1 MPAKLRVCRES
12 RKIVPDKAAQFGPP
26 DRSDNFVASSVSR
39 KRVNASSSQS
49 NDNKAPKRQRLTVSV
64 DNSTINYIPDQHP
77 EIIGKCARMRFED
90 EEGEETWYNGIVA
103 SYNGITGKYGIYF
116 PCDGQ
121 VEEASF
127 EDNDMEIID
136 DP

>member
-39 KRVNASSSQS
+39 KRANASS

-64 DNSTINYIPDQHP
+64 DNSTINYIPDRHP
-77 EIIGKCARMRFED
+77 EIIGKHARMRFED
-90 EEGEETWYNGIVA
+90 EEGEETRYNGIVA
-103 SYNGITGKYGIYF
+103 SYNGINGKYGIYF
-116 PCDGQ
+116 LCDGQ

-127 EDNDMEIID
+127 EDEIISD
-136 DP
+136 L

>member
-1 MPAKLRVCRES
+1 MS
-12 RKIVPDKAAQFGPP
+12 Q
-26 DRSDNFVASSVSR
+26 SSV
-39 KRVNASSSQS
+39 
-49 NDNKAPKRQRLTVSV
+49 NKAPKRQRLTVSV
-64 DNSTINYIPDQHP
+64 DNSTIDYIPDQHP
-77 EIIGKCARMRFED
+77 EIIGKRARMRFED
-90 EEGEETWYNGIVA
+90 EEGEETWYNGIIA

-127 EDNDMEIID
+127 EDNDMEVIN